1 MKDIFNRITKL
12 MVGCTLASLGITSVL
27 KASMG
32 CFATTAAN
40 ITFHNMFGLSIGCAG
55 FLIEFLM
62 MLVLLY
68 MKEGIGITA
77 IVNMTYGSFMIDM
90 FNIILPS
97 HPLMVLG
104 LVFAPIGWS
113 LMGMAGL
120 GDTNSNLLTTALMKK
135 TKKSIALVITCQEC
149 IFLFI
154 GLFSGMG
161 TWFTFAL
168 SFGLGHVMNFIYKL
182 MKYDPTAIQHSYFIG
197 GGNFEIKKICKK

>member
-1 MKDIFNRITKL
+1 MKDMFDRIGKL

-27 KASMG
+27 KAGLG

-40 ITFHNMFGLSIGCAG
+40 MTFHNMFGLSIGCAG
-55 FLIEFLM
+55 LLVELIM
-62 MLVLLY
+62 MLILLK
-68 MKEGIGITA
+68 MKEGVGVCA

-90 FNIILPS
+90 FNIVLPS

-113 LMGMAGL
+113 LMGMSKF

-135 TKKSIALVITCQEC
+135 TGRSIGLVRTIQEC

-154 GLFSGMG
+154 GLFSHQV

-182 MKYDPTAIQHSYFIG
+182 MKYDPTAIQHSYLIG
-197 GGNFEIKKICKK
+197 GGNFEIKKVCKK

>member
-1 MKDIFNRITKL
+1 MKDIFDRIGKL
-12 MVGCTLASLGITSVL
+12 FVGCTLASLGITCVL
-27 KASMG
+27 KAGLG
-32 CFATTAAN
+32 CFATTATN
-40 ITFHNMFGLSIGCAG
+40 MTFHNMFGLSIGCAG
-55 FLIEFLM
+55 FLVELLM
-62 MLVLLY
+62 MLILLY

-90 FNIILPS
+90 FNIVLPS

-135 TKKSIALVITCQEC
+135 TGKSIALVRTIQEC
-149 IFLFI
+149 VFLFI
-154 GLFSGMG
+154 GLFRGMV

-182 MKYDPTAIQHSYFIG
+182 MKYDPTAIQHSYLIG
-197 GGNFEIKKICKK
+197 GGNFEIKKVCKK

>member
-1 MKDIFNRITKL
+1 MKDMFDRIGKL
-12 MVGCTLASLGITSVL
+12 FVGCTLASLGITSVL

-55 FLIEFLM
+55 LLVELIM
-62 MLVLLY
+62 MLTLLY

-77 IVNMTYGSFMIDM
+77 IANMTYGSFMIDM
-90 FNIILPS
+90 FNIVLPS

-135 TKKSIALVITCQEC
+135 TGKSIGLVRTIQEC
-149 IFLFI
+149 IFLFV
-154 GLFSGMG
+154 GLFSHQV
-161 TWFTFAL
+161 TWFTFVL
-168 SFGLGHVMNFIYKL
+168 SFGLGHLMNFIYKL
-182 MKYDPTAIQHSYFIG
+182 MKYDPTAIQHSYLIG
-197 GGNFEIKKICKK
+197 GDNFEFKKVCKK